1 MIAWDGG
8 LLDTMLA
15 KWSISSGCRLT
26 QPGDAAR
33 KSRITPYLMRGPR
46 WPTDISRSE
55 GQQRPM
61 NATGSHSHTIALLS
75 SCTFTATVCITR
87 RRGPRSPGSLKP
99 SSSAGVVGAVAPQS
113 HTFAAFPRHI
123 SVRNS
128 TSPWYTA
135 ILCVSDKQVSM
146 RNIDKVYGRRGGPT
160 TSAAHLTHRQ
170 RSVACTTHFR
180 REAGSKQLY
189 SLGDGVVARA
199 VEGERSTFVS
209 SSVSLVSPDR
219 AKQDDAWFFNE
230 VGQKGESR
238 CCGGRCR
245 PAPPTRS
252 AAAVAP
258 ALATPSVQAVGLQ
271 AACIACRRQWLHP
284 GCPLTTRAM
293 PPASRHPPYCI
304 ARKGLMMQEGIWLCG
319 CGG

>member
-1 MIAWDGG
+1 MLAWDGG

-61 NATGSHSHTIALLS
+61 NATGSHSHTSALLS

-170 RSVACTTHFR
+170 RSVACTTHSR

-271 AACIACRRQWLHP
+271 AACIA
-284 GCPLTTRAM
+284 
-293 PPASRHPPYCI
+293 
-304 ARKGLMMQEGIWLCG
+304 
-319 CGG
+319 